1 MASEAGLSESEGSSG
16 RGALYHI
23 LYRVNINHNQ
33 SVISTKASFVASRK
47 AIIIWSADDA
57 LHCTALKWHDLTLH
71 NWLMMFMS
79 ESLRAVLL
87 LDRSLSN
94 LTYQGLLPSISMIS
108 MLPGRKLMSAQM
120 HDCIQVTHVRT
131 DTTFIIIRRRALEN
145 LSDMGAA
152 VVAFPKSSV
161 ETVSIIPPQVEIHH
175 LKENSLKSF
184 TSSVLS
190 NWTHIDIFSKLDR
203 KR

>member
-1 MASEAGLSESEGSSG
+1 M
-16 RGALYHI
+16 I
-23 LYRVNINHNQ
+23 C
-33 SVISTKASFVASRK
+33 
-47 AIIIWSADDA
+47 WW
-57 LHCTALKWHDLTLH
+57 CTALHWSGTIWRFTTDWWCSCLNRSELSYCLIDLSPT
-71 NWLMMFMS
+71 WLIRTAA
-79 ESLRAVLL
+79 LRE
-87 LDRSLSN
+87 
-94 LTYQGLLPSISMIS
+94 LLPSISMIS

-145 LSDMGAA
+145 LSDMGAT
-152 VVAFPKSSV
+152 VLAFPKSRI